1 MNYLRYNF
9 NSHSRKGMDKEW
21 KLQLLFGRIMLRQL
35 QRMQHELLQKR
46 KEMKKDI
53 RSNLILRMSLIVC

>member
-1 MNYLRYNF
+1 
-9 NSHSRKGMDKEW
+9 MDKEW